1 MSINGVTTSQSFA
14 NTPVAVYGSMV
25 NSGIMCV
32 EYIEP
37 LPENQWT
44 PEIESMNELTERI
57 LSEEEEYMMNDLRED
72 WGFLFEDE
80 DVYYEEGEDDEY

>member
-1 MSINGVTTSQSFA
+1 
-14 NTPVAVYGSMV
+14 
-25 NSGIMCV
+25 MCV

-72 WGFLFEDE
+72 WGFLFED
-80 DVYYEEGEDDEY
+80 